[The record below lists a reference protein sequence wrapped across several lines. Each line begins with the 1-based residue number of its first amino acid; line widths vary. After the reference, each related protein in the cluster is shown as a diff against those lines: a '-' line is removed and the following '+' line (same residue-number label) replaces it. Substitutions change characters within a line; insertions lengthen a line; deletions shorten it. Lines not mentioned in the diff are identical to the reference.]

1 MYMSDKPVLPLRVL
15 FTVCIQLL
23 VVALAM
29 AQPQPPDHDS
39 TYYTSFA
46 KSVTARFYFSRKY
59 TRLELERPEGASK
72 FVYEPNTKLNMGI
85 GATYQSLTVNLAY
98 GFGFLNNEKDKG
110 KTKYVDLQSH
120 LYGRKWTIDLLCQF
134 YKGYYLTPQ
143 GLAAKDANSYYIR
156 PDLHLNVYG
165 AAAYRL
171 LNPTR
176 FSYRA
181 AMVQNERQEK
191 SSGSFLLGIESYYG
205 LIKADSSLV
214 PAVLSDIYRQKG
226 VRKLWFA
233 KIGPGA
239 GYAHTFVIEKKFF
252 FSASLTANLG
262 ISYIHQV
269 AGDTKGNKVTIT
281 PGYIYRMVGGY
292 DHGNFNINFSVV
304 GNQLVLKT
312 VNTEDRYF
320 ITTGNYRITFAKRFE
335 PGPRL
340 KKRLHPINMLL
351 LRM

>member
-1 MYMSDKPVLPLRVL
+1 MSDRPVLPLRFL
-15 FTVCIQLL
+15 FTACIQLL
-23 VVALAM
+23 IVAFAA

-46 KSVTARFYFSRKY
+46 KSVTGRFYLSRKY

-72 FVYEPNTKLNMGI
+72 FVYEPNTSLNMGI

-98 GFGFLNNEKDKG
+98 GFAFLNNDEKKG

-120 LYGRKWTIDLLCQF
+120 LYARKWTIDLFGQF

-143 GLAAKDANSYYIR
+143 GLAAKDGNSYYIR

-171 LNPTR
+171 LNPAR

-191 SSGSFLLGIESYYG
+191 SSGSFLLGIETYYG
-205 LIKADSSLV
+205 QIKADSSLV
-214 PAVLSDIYRQKG
+214 PSVLSDIYRQKG

-252 FSASLTANLG
+252 FTASLTANLG

-269 AGDTKGNKVTIT
+269 AGEIKGNKVTIS
-281 PGYIYRMVGGY
+281 PSYIYRLVAGY
-292 DHGNFNINFSVV
+292 DHANFNINFSVV
-304 GNQLVLKT
+304 GNQLVLKAVT
-312 VNTEDRYF
+312 SEDRYF
-320 ITTGNYRITFAKRFE
+320 ITTGNYRLTFAKRFE

-340 KKRLHPINMLL
+340 KKRLHPVDNLL
-351 LRM
+351 LKW